1 MCAPWSLTLTLTT
14 SRLKLR
20 KPSPD
25 DIPHIFE
32 ATRTAGFNDGMLW
45 EPPTSAE
52 DLLEPLARNLEQWRQ
67 GRAYTFSFVRTE
79 DEAFIGRISLR
90 QTDVKDVW
98 DVGYFCHPK
107 HQGQGYTTEAL
118 NAVLE
123 LGFSRLPATHI
134 EAWHATWNVASKR
147 VLEKLGMHFVE
158 HLPRGFQKHGE
169 WIAEDRLSISKTEW
183 LACKVFKCHQYP

>member
-1 MCAPWSLTLTLTT
+1 MCKPLSLTLTLTT
-14 SRLKLR
+14 PRLKLR
-20 KPSPD
+20 APSSD

-45 EPPTSAE
+45 DPPATIDE
-52 DLLEPLARNLEQWRQ
+52 LQEPLRRNLEQWRQ
-67 GRAYTFSFVRTE
+67 GRAYTFSFIRTK
-79 DEAFIGRISLR
+79 DEVFIGRISLR

-118 NAVLE
+118 AAVLE
-123 LGFSRLPATHI
+123 LGFTQLSATHI
-134 EAWHATWNVASKR
+134 EAWHATWNVSSRR

-158 HLPRGFQKHGE
+158 HLPEGFQKHGK
-169 WIAEDRLSISKTEW
+169 WVAEDRLSISKADWQARTT
-183 LACKVFKCHQYP
+183 LM